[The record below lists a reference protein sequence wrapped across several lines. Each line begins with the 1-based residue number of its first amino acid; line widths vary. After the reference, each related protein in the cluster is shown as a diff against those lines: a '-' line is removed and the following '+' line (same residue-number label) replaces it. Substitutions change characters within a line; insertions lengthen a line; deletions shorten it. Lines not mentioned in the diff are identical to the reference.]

1 MNSNIVQG
9 SACEI
14 RDTVGAEGGL
24 TREDIAHGS
33 SNVHFAGHP

>member
-1 MNSNIVQG
+1 MVTVCRE

-33 SNVHFAGHP
+33 SSVHFAGHP